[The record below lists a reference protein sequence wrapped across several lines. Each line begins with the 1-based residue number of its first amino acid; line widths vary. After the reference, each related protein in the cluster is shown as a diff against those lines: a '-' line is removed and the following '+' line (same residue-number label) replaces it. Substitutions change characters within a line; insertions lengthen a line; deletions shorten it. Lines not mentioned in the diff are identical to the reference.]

1 MTILHKSA
9 GIFIVSAKR
18 CAFGAFGKTLKDYTA
33 TDLAEIVSKAALKA
47 SSISPENI
55 DHVIF
60 GNVIQS
66 SKDAAYLA
74 RHVGLRVEI
83 PVHVPAVTV
92 NRLCGSG
99 FEAIVQAAQQII
111 SGDSKVVLAGGTES
125 MSQAPFAV
133 RNIRFGSQL
142 GVNYEFE
149 DVLWQGLVDQ
159 QIKMPMG
166 ITAENLGEKYKITR
180 QEADEYAAKSQQ
192 RWRLANNAGYFK
204 SEIEPIKIKG
214 KKGTETL
221 FEVDEHPRE
230 VSAEQLAKLPPVFKK
245 NGLVNAGN
253 ASGVC
258 DGASAVIVADEESV
272 EKHHL
277 TPLVRIL
284 GWQSVGCDP
293 TIMGI
298 GPVEAIRILCKKSG
312 VELNKIDL
320 IEVNEAFAPQVLSVQ
335 RELGIDLDRLNVNGG
350 AIALGHP
357 LAASGARITAHLAY
371 ELKRRNV
378 RYGIGSACIGGGQGI
393 ALLFENVQ

>member
-1 MTILHKSA
+1 MSNLLKT

-18 CAFGAFGKTLKDYTA
+18 CAFGAFGKALKNHTA
-33 TDLAEIVSKAALKA
+33 TDLAELVSKATLKA

-74 RHVGLRVEI
+74 RHVGIRVGLPI
-83 PVHVPAVTV
+83 HVPAVTI

-99 FEAIVQAAQQII
+99 FEAIVQGAQQILV
-111 SGDSKVVLAGGTES
+111 GDSNVVLAGGTES

-133 RNIRFGSQL
+133 RNIRFGTSL
-142 GVNYEFE
+142 GANIEFE
-149 DVLWQGLVDQ
+149 DVLWQGLSDQ
-159 QIKMPMG
+159 QVNMPMG

-180 QEADEYAAKSQQ
+180 QECDEYAVKSQQ

-204 SEIEPIKIKG
+204 SEIEPIKLKG
-214 KKGTETL
+214 KKGEEIL
-221 FEVDEHPRE
+221 FEIDEHPRE
-230 VSAEQLAKLPPVFKK
+230 VTLEQVAKLPPVFKK

-258 DGASAVIVADEESV
+258 DGAAAVIVANEESV
-272 EKHHL
+272 EKFHL

-298 GPVEAIRILCKKSG
+298 GPVEAIRRLCKKTG
-312 VELNKIDL
+312 IELNKVDL
-320 IEVNEAFAPQVLSVQ
+320 IEINEAFAPQVLSVQ
-335 RELGIDLDRLNVNGG
+335 RELGIDFDRLNVNGG

-357 LAASGARITAHLAY
+357 LAASGARISAHLAY

-393 ALLFENVQ
+393 AMLFESV

>member
-230 VSAEQLAKLPPVFKK
+230 VSAEQLAKLPPVFK
-245 NGLVNAGN
+245 
-253 ASGVC
+253 GVC

>member
-1 MTILHKSA
+1 
-9 GIFIVSAKR
+9 
-18 CAFGAFGKTLKDYTA
+18 
-33 TDLAEIVSKAALKA
+33 
-47 SSISPENI
+47 
-55 DHVIF
+55 
-60 GNVIQS
+60 
-66 SKDAAYLA
+66 
-74 RHVGLRVEI
+74 
-83 PVHVPAVTV
+83 
-92 NRLCGSG
+92 
-99 FEAIVQAAQQII
+99 
-111 SGDSKVVLAGGTES
+111 

-149 DVLWQGLVDQ
+149 DVLWQGLIDQ
-159 QIKMPMG
+159 QIKTPMG

-214 KKGTETL
+214 KKGAETL

-258 DGASAVIVADEESV
+258 DGAAAVIVADEESV

>member
-1 MTILHKSA
+1 MSGLSKTS

-18 CAFGAFGKTLKDYTA
+18 CAFGAFGKTLKNHTA

-99 FEAIVQAAQQII
+99 FEAIVQGVQQII

-133 RNIRFGSQL
+133 RNIRFGTQL
-142 GVNYEFE
+142 GLNYEFE

-180 QEADEYAAKSQQ
+180 QECDEYAVKSQQ

-204 SEIEPIKIKG
+204 SEIEPIKMKG
-214 KKGTETL
+214 KKGEEKL
-221 FEVDEHPRE
+221 FETDEHPRE
-230 VSAEQLAKLPPVFKK
+230 VSAEQLGNLPPVFKK

-258 DGASAVIVADEESV
+258 DGAAAVIVADEESV

-284 GWQSVGCDP
+284 GWQSIGCDP
-293 TIMGI
+293 SIMGI
-298 GPVEAIRILCKKSG
+298 GPVEAIRILCKKTG
-312 VELNKIDL
+312 IELNKIDL

-393 ALLFENVQ
+393 ALLFESV